1 MIFAG
6 RQIQEKC
13 REQKRDLLI
22 LFIDLTKAFDTVN
35 RQALWR
41 ILSKCGCPEKFIN
54 IVKQL
59 HDDMVGSV
67 SVHGET
73 TENFG
78 ITTGVKQGCVLAPT
92 LFGLFFAVMIRDVVN
107 EIDEK
112 HQDISSI
119 SSVFATMAVSS
130 TSATSKPR
138 PKRGLSS
145 STSSYMR
152 TTVRFYPEIEIN
164 GCKLHVVNQFTY
176 LGSIMSDDCKIDK
189 EIEAR
194 IKKASASYGR
204 LTDRV

>member
-54 IVKQL
+54 IIKQL

-73 TENFG
+73 TEKFG

-112 HQDISSI
+112 HQDGILI
-119 SSVFATMAVSS
+119 RF
-130 TSATSKPR
+130 R
-138 PKRGLSS
+138 HDGRIFNLSDLKAKTKTRTEFIG
-145 STSSYMR
+145 TSSYMW
-152 TTVRFYPEIEIN
+152 TTVRFYPTQRRA
-164 GCKLHVVNQFTY
+164 CKGAQTY
-176 LGSIMSDDCKIDK
+176 SQLLANVLD
-189 EIEAR
+189 
-194 IKKASASYGR
+194 
-204 LTDRV
+204 